1 MPDITREEVEK
12 LLSYNPETGEFRWK
26 IKWGNQSA
34 GNLAGNTDRLG
45 YLTIQVHRKLI
56 KAHRIAFL
64 LMTGSWPK
72 SYIDH
77 INRNPSDNRFCNLR
91 EVTPLQNTM
100 NRSVASNNT
109 SGVAGVSYEE
119 RRGKWRAHIKVNG
132 KMKSLGYFK
141 RKEDAIAARK
151 KGEET
156 HFGEFSAR

>member
-77 INRNPSDNRFCNLR
+77 INRTLETTDS
-91 EVTPLQNTM
+91 
-100 NRSVASNNT
+100 
-109 SGVAGVSYEE
+109 
-119 RRGKWRAHIKVNG
+119 
-132 KMKSLGYFK
+132 
-141 RKEDAIAARK
+141 AIYAK
-151 KGEET
+151 
-156 HFGEFSAR
+156 